1 MEEHNKDKMP
11 GTGTEPSAV
20 NGQRSEASEPEKTA
34 GAGDSDAAVKKTR
47 KTKAQK
53 DLSIEEAFAQLQK
66 ILAKMED
73 EKTTLEDSFAS
84 YEKGMQLLQ
93 YCNDRIDRVEKK
105 VQKMAEDG
113 TTTDFN

>member
-1 MEEHNKDKMP
+1 MTMTGVGPDTADEQNKEAGADK
-11 GTGTEPSAV
+11 G
-20 NGQRSEASEPEKTA
+20 KTA
-34 GAGDSDAAVKKTR
+34 PAGKEAAVKKS
-47 KTKAQK
+47 KGTKAQK
-53 DLSIEEAFAQLQK
+53 DLSIEDAFAQLQK